1 MRVGELAR
9 RSGTTVRALRYY
21 ETAGLVVPRRLSN
34 GYREYDPIAVRLV
47 QQIRELTALGLSV
60 EETRP
65 FVESLAAGQDEAEVC
80 AVAVATYRSAVIGLQ
95 ERIGRLTAQREELHG
110 RLDAVAAQLV
120 DPAPVKRTVKPGD
133 RMPALRFQATDGR
146 PIDLG
151 ALGSGR
157 SVIFVYP
164 LTGRPGVDLPDG
176 LLEIHGATEQ
186 ASWFR
191 DQYTELLHAG
201 AARVYGL
208 SAQSAGYQR
217 ELVHRLRL
225 PYPLIPDPRL
235 TLAGALGLPTHT
247 AGGLTLY
254 RRLTLVVTDDR
265 VEHVFDPIP
274 EPATHALQVMR
285 WLMKATVGFSHDGGG
300 TGDSLSRRGRRSGG
314 QGRELRRPARRR

>member
-9 RSGTTVRALRYY
+9 RSGATVRALRYY
-21 ETAGLVVPRRLSN
+21 EAAGLVVPRRLGN
-34 GYREYDPIAVRLV
+34 GYREYEPIAVRLV

-65 FVESLAAGQDEAEVC
+65 FVDALAAGRDEADVG
-80 AVAVATYRSAVIGLQ
+80 AVAVSTYRSAATGLQ
-95 ERIGRLTAQREELHG
+95 ERIGKLRAQRE
-110 RLDAVAAQLV
+110 RLDALAAQV
-120 DPAPVKRTVKPGD
+120 VSPASAGRTVTAGD
-133 RMPALRFQATDGR
+133 RVPSLRFQATDGR

-151 ALGSGR
+151 ALGAGR

-176 LLEIHGATEQ
+176 LLEIHGAQGSTGQ

-201 AARVYGL
+201 AARVYGV

-247 AGGLTLY
+247 AGDLTLY
-254 RRLTLVVTDDR
+254 RRLTLVVTDNR
-265 VEHVFDPIP
+265 IEHVFDPIP